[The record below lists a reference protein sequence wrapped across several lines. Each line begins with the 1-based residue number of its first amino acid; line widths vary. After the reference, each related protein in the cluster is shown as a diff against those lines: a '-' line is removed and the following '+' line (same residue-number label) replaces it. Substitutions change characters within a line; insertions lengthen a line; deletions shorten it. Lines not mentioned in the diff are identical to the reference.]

1 MDAVIV
7 RQLGVVPYSAIFD
20 RMRHFTLTRTKET
33 PDEIWLVGHPPVFTL
48 GKSAD
53 RSNILDAGDIPTI
66 ETDRGGDVT
75 YHGPGQAVVYLLWDL
90 IRRFGHLQ
98 VRGLVAQIEEA
109 VLDVLSAHHIVGERH
124 AGAPGIY
131 IPAQQGAKIAALG
144 LKVNHKGHSYH
155 GLALNV
161 AMDLAP
167 FTRIN
172 PCGYPGLA
180 VTDMKTSGTSCQVT
194 DIQQALV
201 SALAA
206 RIGFSV
212 KGSLP

>member
-1 MDAVIV
+1 MG
-7 RQLGVVPYSAIFD
+7 LTPYSVTFD
-20 RMRHFTLTRTKET
+20 QMRHFTFTRTKKT
-33 PDEIWLVGHPPVFTL
+33 PDEIWLVEHPPVFTL

-53 RSNILDAGDIPTI
+53 RSNILDAGNIPTI
-66 ETDRGGDVT
+66 KTDRGGDVT

-90 IRRFGHLQ
+90 VRRLGLFR
-98 VRGLVAQIEEA
+98 VRDLVTQIEEA
-109 VLDVLSAHHIVGERH
+109 ILDVLSAHHIEGERH
-124 AGAPGIY
+124 AGAPGVY

-144 LKVNHKGHSYH
+144 LKINHKGFSYH

-172 PCGYPGLA
+172 PCGFPGLA
-180 VTDMKTSGTSCQVT
+180 VTDMKTSGASCQVT

-201 SALAA
+201 SALATK
-206 RIGFSV
+206 IGFSV